1 MTAAELLQQL
11 NELDECPRIEAKTG
25 TEAGKSALQTVC
37 AFANEPRLDG
47 GHLLFGVAR
56 SDDLFGSRYDV
67 VGVPDPDKL
76 QADLA
81 SQCRSMFNRP
91 IRPRMWVESLEGK
104 PVVGAYVAESQ
115 AGDKPVFFEA
125 QGLPRGAYR
134 RIGSADVRCTEDDLL
149 VFYGERQRGAFDQ
162 TPLPDA
168 EIGELDPD
176 AIADYRRERAR
187 KSPGA
192 EELGWS
198 DEDLLLGIG
207 CAVRR
212 EGRVV
217 PTVAGALLFGSRP
230 LLRRLFPMMRLDYI
244 RVPGRVWIED
254 PERRFETVDMRDA
267 IIRLIRRGEA
277 AILDD
282 LPKRFHLPPGEL
294 QRRDEPRV
302 PDRVIREALVNA
314 LMHRSYRTHGPTQI
328 IRYANRIEIRNPGH
342 SLKAEDR
349 LGEPGSDPR
358 NPLIASVLHETD
370 FAETKG
376 SGIRVMR
383 RLMRDANLS
392 PPTFESDRAADEFVA
407 TFFLHNLLDDEDLA
421 WLAHFSELKLTNDEA
436 KALVHVREAGRIT
449 NAEYRDLNGVDTL
462 DASAHLRR
470 LRDAG
475 LLEQHDRGAA
485 TYYTPTHRLL
495 HPTAALSEVV
505 EEPVEPG
512 EEPVELGEQPVGLE
526 GEPVGHGEEP
536 SGLAEDAGLDLPP
549 ELMMAVMRLN
559 RWTPQPELRRLIR
572 RLCRWRPLSA
582 EELARIVGRAKTY
595 LQSTYIGPM
604 VRAGELEYTNPEKPS
619 DPNQKYRATSD
630 ASN

>member
-1 MTAAELLQQL
+1 MTAAELLRQL

-25 TEAGKSALQTVC
+25 SESGKSALQTAC

-47 GHLLFGVAR
+47 GYLLFGVSR

-67 VGVPDPDKL
+67 VGVPNPDKL

-81 SQCRSMFNRP
+81 SQCNSVFNRP
-91 IRPRMWVESLEGK
+91 LRPRMWVETLDGK
-104 PVVGAYVAESQ
+104 TLVGAYVPEFQS
-115 AGDKPVFFEA
+115 GDKPVYFQQ

-134 RIGSADVRCTEDDLL
+134 RIGSSDVRCTDDDLL

-162 TPLPDA
+162 TPLPEADLSD
-168 EIGELDPD
+168 LDPD

-198 DEDLLLGIG
+198 DEDLLFGIG
-207 CAVRR
+207 CAVRH
-212 EGRVV
+212 EGRAI
-217 PTVAGALLFGSRP
+217 PTVAGALLFGSRA

-244 RVPGRVWIED
+244 RVPGREWIED
-254 PERRFETVDMRDA
+254 PERRFETLDMRDP

-282 LPKRFHLPPGEL
+282 LPKRFHLPEGEL
-294 QRRDEPRV
+294 QRRDQPRV
-302 PDRVIREALVNA
+302 PDRVIREAVVNA

-421 WLAHFSELKLTNDEA
+421 WLAHFSELGLSNDEA
-436 KALVHVREAGRIT
+436 KALVHVREAGRIS
-449 NAEYRDLNGVDTL
+449 NSAYRDLNGVDTL

-475 LLEQHDRGAA
+475 LLDQHDRGAA
-485 TYYTPTHRLL
+485 TYYTPTERLL
-495 HPTAALSEVV
+495 NPATVARTPIAQPTEQGGKPTKL
-505 EEPVEPG
+505 G
-512 EEPVELGEQPVGLE
+512 EEPHKQA
-526 GEPVGHGEEP
+526 EEP
-536 SGLAEDAGLDLPP
+536 HKQSGKPHKLEMPEDLAAAVADLT
-549 ELMMAVMRLN
+549 R
-559 RWTPQPELRRLIR
+559 RTPNPELRRLIR
-572 RLCRWRPLSA
+572 RLCAWRELST
-582 EELARIVGRAKTY
+582 EELSEIIGRSRDY
-595 LQSTYIGPM
+595 LRATYIGPM
-604 VRAGELEYTNPEKPS
+604 VRSGELEYTNPSSPQ
-619 DPNQKYRATSD
+619 DPYQKYRATSQAD
-630 ASN
+630 G